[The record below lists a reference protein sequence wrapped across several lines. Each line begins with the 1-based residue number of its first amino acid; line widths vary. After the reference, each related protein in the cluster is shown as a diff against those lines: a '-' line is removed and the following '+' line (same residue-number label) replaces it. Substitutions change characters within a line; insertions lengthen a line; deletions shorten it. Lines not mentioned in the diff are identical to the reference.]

1 MSATPPNEV
10 DVQPSTLTTSSP
22 SKPET
27 SVENTPPPSE
37 HGDSSSKPITTTNT
51 ETTTTNTD
59 STTTTNETTAPTSAT
74 ENNDEKSA
82 STTPHAKDDHHVRWA
97 PLKIPLKRRL
107 QMGVLLFYICLLP
120 ICLSLFMYS
129 LLIPF
134 LWPLVIAYVTF
145 VYFDKAP
152 EKGGR
157 RFEWTRKLP
166 IWKYFVDYYPMS
178 LVKEADLDPSKNYV
192 FGYHPHGIISMGAFG
207 SFATEATGFSDLFPG
222 IKPSLLTLVSNFKLP
237 FYRDIIMSLG
247 IAAVS
252 RRSCEYI
259 LSSGPGRS
267 IVIVVGGAAE
277 SLTARPGI
285 ADLTLKKRLGF
296 IRLAILHQAELVPT
310 FSFGENDIFEQL
322 DNAKGSTVWKIQK
335 RMQNMLGFTMPLFH
349 ARGIFNYDVGIIPF
363 RHPIV
368 TVVGKP
374 IAVPV
379 LEDGAEPTQEQILE
393 VQAAYIDELQAIYD
407 KYKDVYAKDR
417 VQELRIVE

>member
-1 MSATPPNEV
+1 MGTFE
-10 DVQPSTLTTSSP
+10 STFETTF
-22 SKPET
+22 T
-27 SVENTPPPSE
+27 NGRVALLYL
-37 HGDSSSKPITTTNT
+37 SSSHLFI
-51 ETTTTNTD
+51 
-59 STTTTNETTAPTSAT
+59 S
-74 ENNDEKSA
+74 
-82 STTPHAKDDHHVRWA
+82 
-97 PLKIPLKRRL
+97 
-107 QMGVLLFYICLLP
+107 VL
-120 ICLSLFMYS
+120 YS
-129 LLIPF
+129 FLIPF

-207 SFATEATGFSDLFPG
+207 NFATEATGFSDLFPG

-237 FYRDIIMSLG
+237 LYRDIIMSLG

-277 SLTARPGI
+277 SLSARPGI

-296 IRLAILHQAELVPT
+296 IRLAICIKPNWSPPSRLAKTISLNNSIMPKVPPSGKFKNVCNICLDSQCLFSMHVGFLTMMLV
-310 FSFGENDIFEQL
+310 SFLSDTLLLLLLANLLLSLCLKMERNLLKNRSWKCKLPISMNCKPFTI
-322 DNAKGSTVWKIQK
+322 ST
-335 RMQNMLGFTMPLFH
+335 RMFMP
-349 ARGIFNYDVGIIPF
+349 
-363 RHPIV
+363 
-368 TVVGKP
+368 
-374 IAVPV
+374 
-379 LEDGAEPTQEQILE
+379 
-393 VQAAYIDELQAIYD
+393 
-407 KYKDVYAKDR
+407 
-417 VQELRIVE
+417 RIVCKNFGLWNNG